1 MESREYVD
9 LCNQVDKGG
18 KAMVENV
25 VRHEKG
31 KVLACNRR
39 RIEVDTAGKRR
50 SWPMEECK
58 IDSSLQ

>member
-1 MESREYVD
+1 MESREYVE
-9 LCNQVDKGG
+9 LCHEVDKGR

-39 RIEVDTAGKRR
+39 RIEEETEGRRR
-50 SWPMEECK
+50 SWPMEECE
-58 IDSSLQ
+58 IDRTM